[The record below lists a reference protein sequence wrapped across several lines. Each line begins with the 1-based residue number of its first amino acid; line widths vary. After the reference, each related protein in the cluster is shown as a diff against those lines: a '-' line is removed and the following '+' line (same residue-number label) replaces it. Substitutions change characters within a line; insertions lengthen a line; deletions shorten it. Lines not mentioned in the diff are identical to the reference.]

1 MIPKSSLDIE
11 LTTNNTTQT
20 NRTYKIINGN
30 ARGFIDGLD
39 AVKQAVY
46 KVLNT
51 EKYEYPIYDFDYGIE
66 LENLIGK
73 DRTYVQI
80 ELKRRIKEC
89 LLQDERIAD
98 VSNFRF
104 ESKGDS
110 LQCTFDVRSI
120 YGGFTVSREVS
131 V

>member
-11 LTTNNTTQT
+11 LTANNTTQT

-30 ARGFIDGLD
+30 VRGFIDGLD

-110 LQCTFDVRSI
+110 LLCTFDVRSI
-120 YGGFTVSREVS
+120 YGDFTVPREVN